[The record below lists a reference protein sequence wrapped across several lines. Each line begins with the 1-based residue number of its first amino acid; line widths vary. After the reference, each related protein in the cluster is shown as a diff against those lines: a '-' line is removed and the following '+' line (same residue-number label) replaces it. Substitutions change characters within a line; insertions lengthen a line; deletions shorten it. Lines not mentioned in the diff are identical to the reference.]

1 MNLLCPH
8 CFSSLIS
15 PTYFAIHLYKNQ
27 HIIILISYIPIISEK
42 PKPPINYKLDSFDME
57 LFGLFFHFQINIF
70 SSDAM
75 NVLFH
80 FAFVHKVV
88 MQSCESRRQ
97 KGKKVYLVL
106 SPYPTKQGIIVKEVG
121 VRNHWWRRVI

>member
-1 MNLLCPH
+1 
-8 CFSSLIS
+8 
-15 PTYFAIHLYKNQ
+15 
-27 HIIILISYIPIISEK
+27 
-42 PKPPINYKLDSFDME
+42 ME

-88 MQSCESRRQ
+88 MQSCESKRQ
-97 KGKKVYLVL
+97 KGKKVAFLNY
-106 SPYPTKQGIIVKEVG
+106 Q
-121 VRNHWWRRVI
+121 

>member
-1 MNLLCPH
+1 MVEAIWFV
-8 CFSSLIS
+8 FSFSI
-15 PTYFAIHLYKNQ
+15 
-27 HIIILISYIPIISEK
+27 
-42 PKPPINYKLDSFDME
+42 D
-57 LFGLFFHFQINIF
+57 IF
-70 SSDAM
+70 SNDAM
-75 NVLFH
+75 KVLFH

>member
-1 MNLLCPH
+1 MNLLCLH
-8 CFSSLIS
+8 CFSSLTS
-15 PTYFAIHLYKNQ
+15 PTYLAIHLYKNQ
-27 HIIILISYIPIISEK
+27 HIIIITLYIHIISEK
-42 PKPPINYKLDSFDME
+42 PNHPINYKLDSFDME

-70 SSDAM
+70 NSDAM